1 MTAADRA
8 LHFQALKLASGYLLA
23 FCLGVL
29 FTVSVQA
36 VLS

>member
-23 FCLGVL
+23 FCLGVA
-29 FTVSVQA
+29 FTVTVQA

>member
-8 LHFQALKLASGYLLA
+8 LHYQALRLAAGYLLA
-23 FCLGVL
+23 FCLGVA
-29 FTVSVQA
+29 FTVTVQA

>member
-8 LHFQALKLASGYLLA
+8 LHFQAMKLASGYLLA
-23 FCLGVL
+23 FCMGVA
-29 FTVSVQA
+29 FAVVVQA

>member
-1 MTAADRA
+1 MTAAERA

-23 FCLGVL
+23 FCLGAL
-29 FTVSVQA
+29 FAVVAQA

>member
-8 LHFQALKLASGYLLA
+8 LHFQALKLAAGYMLA
-23 FCLGVL
+23 FCLGVA
-29 FTVSVQA
+29 FTVVTQA

>member
-1 MTAADRA
+1 MTAAARA

-23 FCLGVL
+23 FCLGVA
-29 FTVSVQA
+29 FTVAVQA

>member
-8 LHFQALKLASGYLLA
+8 LHFQALKLASAYLLA
-23 FCLGVL
+23 FCMGVL
-29 FTVSVQA
+29 TAVLAQA

>member
-8 LHFQALKLASGYLLA
+8 LHFQALKLAASYLLA
-23 FCLGVL
+23 FCMGVA
-29 FTVSVQA
+29 FVVVVQA